1 MATPLSPLPFEGFS
15 ITLAGGVVSEAVFP
29 LDPLL
34 GAPYSNTKEVIINN
48 LSTTDTVLVQI
59 ARVNLPV
66 PGGLPAAGT
75 ITAANSTVI
84 PPSSAIALCI
94 GVEGERAQL
103 ATNAFWFAIDPT
115 SSSTADLNIVFLSA
129 GSDDINITYVQSS
142 GGGGS
147 VGGGC

>member
-1 MATPLSPLPFEGFS
+1 MATPLSPLPFQGFS
-15 ITLAGGVVSEAVFP
+15 ITLAAGVVAEA
-29 LDPLL
+29 DP
-34 GAPYSNTKEVIINN
+34 APFSNTKEVIINN

-59 ARVNLPV
+59 ARVNLP
-66 PGGLPAAGT
+66 GLPAAGT

-84 PPSSAIALCI
+84 PSSSAIVLCI

-103 ATNAFWFAIDPT
+103 ATDAFWLAIDPAST
-115 SSSTADLNIVFLSA
+115 SFADLNIVFLSA
-129 GSDDINITYVQSS
+129 GSDDINITYIQSA

>member
-59 ARVNLPV
+59 ARVNLP
-66 PGGLPAAGT
+66 GLPDPVT

-84 PPSSAIALCI
+84 PSSSAIALCI

-103 ATNAFWFAIDPT
+103 ATNDFWLAIDPNQE
-115 SSSTADLNIVFLSA
+115 STADLNIVFLSA